1 MRKLLLSLVTI
12 VFATSLFA
20 KDISVGFVLVGPST
34 DGGWSMRH
42 HQVFT
47 LLQNMDTR

>member
-20 KDISVGFVLVGPST
+20 KDISVGYVLVGPQMMVV
-34 DGGWSMRH
+34 G
-42 HQVFT
+42 Q
-47 LLQNMDTR
+47 